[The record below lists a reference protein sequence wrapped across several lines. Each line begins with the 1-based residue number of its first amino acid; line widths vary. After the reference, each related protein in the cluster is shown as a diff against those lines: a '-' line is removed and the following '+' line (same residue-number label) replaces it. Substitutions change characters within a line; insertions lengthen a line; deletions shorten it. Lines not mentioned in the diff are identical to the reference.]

1 MINLL
6 NEELLEESLLKS
18 DFTYGFEL
26 EGVAKNWRNV
36 DDDYDEDED
45 DDEEY
50 YDSINSTIM
59 RVFKSANFGEYK
71 GTAEIQ
77 HDGSIEIDEHDDVA
91 FEWASPI
98 FKATPKNF
106 AATMRF
112 LYDLPSYDIETNES
126 CGFHHHISWKGITER
141 DMIWT
146 YINLCMDEGFIN
158 SLKGFTSSYDD
169 SDNIIDIDMS
179 SERWAGTLKLT
190 EIREAILNKD
200 WKTIVEDMSDDKYRI
215 LRIHPYGTIEW
226 RGPRNFL
233 EYNQMKVIHD
243 FYIKFNEV
251 ISKVIE
257 CQNMKTIS
265 GTDITKEELFKNMT
279 EALENMPTKHPELE
293 FLHRNDEY
301 RDRHMSYKTEK
312 GKALSSKI
320 IETIEDKPLVLY
332 HLIMANPVNVA
343 KLICNAV
350 DSQKMENVIKYA
362 CDAIINSDLGK
373 DKIAEMSEK
382 LFEGFIKANYNL
394 EQFTY
399 YCESLLEYIDMSKKY
414 LEIINNLDGV
424 VKLYDFIYH
433 TPIKALC
440 STKTNIIPQLLNQII
455 KIASHEDSGDKGK
468 SEIWYYLN
476 GQLYSL
482 ASHKNLEAYTKKIA
496 NIAIRI
502 AYKFLSN
509 STSRFNINNY
519 INKQFINNFSELM
532 TPEESKKWN
541 KNILAAMFETNNTT
555 YIPGFLINFDTFD
568 DTMKKQLY
576 AFICLHPDV
585 KSYFNFPFEEFKN
598 GLNHE

>member
-26 EGVAKNWRNV
+26 EGVAKNWRS
-36 DDDYDEDED
+36 DDYNYEDDGD

-50 YDSINSTIM
+50 YDSINDTIM
-59 RVFKSANFGEYK
+59 RVFKSCKFGEYK
-71 GTAEIQ
+71 GSAEIQ
-77 HDGSIEIDEHDDVA
+77 HDGSIETNDNRDVA

-169 SDNIIDIDMS
+169 GDIIDIDMS
-179 SERWAGTLKLT
+179 SERWASTSKLK

-226 RGPRNFL
+226 RGPRDFL
-233 EYNQMKVIHD
+233 EYNQMKIIHD

-279 EALENMPTKHPELE
+279 EAMKNMPDKHPELE

-320 IETIEDKPLVLY
+320 IKTIEDKPLVLY

-350 DSQKMENVIKYA
+350 NSQRMHNVIEYA

-373 DKIAEMSEK
+373 DKVTEMSGK
-382 LFEGFIKANYNL
+382 LFEGFIEAHYNINK
-394 EQFTY
+394 FTY
-399 YCESLLEYIDMSKKY
+399 FCEPLIKYVDMSKKY
-414 LEIINNLDGV
+414 LEIINNLDNV
-424 VKLYDFIYH
+424 SKLYEFISQ
-433 TPIKALC
+433 TPVNILY
-440 STKTNIIPQLLNQII
+440 SEINNIIPQLLNQII
-455 KIASHEDSGDKGK
+455 KVASHTDSGDSYM
-468 SEIWYYLN
+468 SEIWYILN
-476 GQLYSL
+476 GQLY
-482 ASHKNLEAYTKKIA
+482 AIVGHTELETYTKKIA
-496 NIAIRI
+496 NIAARI
-502 AYKFLSN
+502 AYKFLSK

-519 INKQFINNFSELM
+519 NNKKFITTFSELM

-541 KNILAAMFETNNTT
+541 RNILAAMFETNNVT
-555 YIPGFLINFDTFD
+555 YMPGFLINFDTFD

-585 KSYFNFPFEEFKN
+585 KSYFDFPFEEFKN
-598 GLNHE
+598 GLSHE